1 MGQPQQEAAQH
12 LARLGDGV
20 GPRAEGCVVD
30 EAVEHGGGRCRIK
43 VRLEQGLDLLLDA
56 FVDGALAEAV
66 AAGDEEGG
74 HQRFAVG
81 KECKGEGGDVV
92 GAEGVKLCRV
102 GKDDGQHSDAFQQVE
117 HAKAAYGAGLG
128 AFHKGGPPCS
138 APPVPEAL
146 KGRVLGAIDKNMKL
160 DGELFCQMI

>member
-66 AAGDEEGG
+66 AAGDVERR

-81 KECKGEGGDVV
+81 KQKKRDGRDGGNI
-92 GAEGVKLCRV
+92 AHGVKLRGV
-102 GKDDGQHSDAFQQVE
+102 GKDDQQHTDAFQQVE
-117 HAKAAYGAGLG
+117 HAQRACSTRFGTFHERAPPLRRRIAPGWQKAAYLAQN
-128 AFHKGGPPCS
+128 
-138 APPVPEAL
+138 
-146 KGRVLGAIDKNMKL
+146 DKSWIIL
-160 DGELFCQMI
+160 